1 MSYVSRRV
9 VSTVTHLSRST
20 SLKDFAFY
28 PSFFSESEQKI
39 LLSASLHKLDS
50 TERREFRRRRKEYL
64 KQQATT
70 NVSTSSIRDVFLP
83 DNFYSFEEVFA
94 TNNVNCNALL
104 IRYRGSFWRRHPPV
118 QGNACLRVARWIS
131 RNVLTHRAVKVSA
144 SWWVYTN
151 TCIALSVGRRDI
163 GKSNKMSPGQ
173 WADLGMLF

>member
-28 PSFFSESEQKI
+28 PTFFSESEQKI

-83 DNFYSFEEVFA
+83 DNFYSLEEVFA

-104 IRYRGSFWRRHPPV
+104 IRYRGSF
-118 QGNACLRVARWIS
+118 
-131 RNVLTHRAVKVSA
+131 
-144 SWWVYTN
+144 
-151 TCIALSVGRRDI
+151 
-163 GKSNKMSPGQ
+163 
-173 WADLGMLF
+173 